1 MEAAMSRGLAS
12 LFAGLTLLGAG
23 AGAAPAGA
31 DQLDPRLDELF
42 VRLQDAGDTVEA
54 GRLERRIWRI
64 WIATDDPEASR
75 LMAEGTRAMAL
86 GRLVQA
92 RDRFDLLVALEPDFA
107 EAWNK
112 RATVHYLMGDYVA
125 SVQDI
130 QQTLALERRHFGALS
145 GLGMIYEAID
155 RPSAALRSFEAAL
168 AINPHLDST
177 RQRIEELR
185 RELEG
190 SRT

>member
-1 MEAAMSRGLAS
+1 MEAAMLRRLAS
-12 LFAGLTLLGAG
+12 PVAGLILLVACGGAG
-23 AGAAPAGA
+23 SADA

-42 VRLQDAGDTVEA
+42 VRLQDAGDTAEA
-54 GRLERRIWRI
+54 EQLERRIWRI
-64 WIATDDPEASR
+64 WIASDDPESSR

-86 GRLVQA
+86 GRLGQA

-145 GLGMIYEAID
+145 GLGMIYEAIGK
-155 RPSAALRSFEAAL
+155 PAAALRSFEAAL
-168 AINPHLDST
+168 AINPHLDSA

>member
-1 MEAAMSRGLAS
+1 MSYGPGGAVAGLA
-12 LFAGLTLLGAG
+12 LVLAA

-31 DQLDPRLDELF
+31 DQLDPRLDGLF
-42 VRLQDAGDTVEA
+42 ARLQDASDISEA
-54 GRLERRIWRI
+54 GRLERRIWQI
-64 WIATDDPEASR
+64 WIASDDPEASR

-86 GRLVQA
+86 GRLGQA
-92 RDRFDLLVALEPDFA
+92 RDAFDLLIALEPEFA

-112 RATVHYLMGDYVA
+112 RATVYYLMGNYVA

-130 QQTLALERRHFGALS
+130 QQTLALEPRHFGALS
-145 GLGMIYEAID
+145 GLGMIYEAIGE
-155 RPSAALRSFEAAL
+155 PSAALRSFEAAVE
-168 AINPHLDST
+168 INPHLDST

-185 RELEG
+185 RDLEG